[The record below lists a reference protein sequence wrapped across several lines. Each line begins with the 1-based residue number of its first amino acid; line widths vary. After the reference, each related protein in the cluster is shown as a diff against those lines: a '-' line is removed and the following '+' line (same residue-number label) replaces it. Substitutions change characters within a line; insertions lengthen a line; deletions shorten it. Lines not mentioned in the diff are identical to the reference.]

1 MKETFETA
9 WGVIASTLMTTWL
22 IGNLIW
28 LAILHSLGN
37 MLGVS
42 WLEVDHVLKVISWS
56 PTMKEIHERDMRRG
70 TGDPEFSKNIQW
82 GKYERR

>member
-1 MKETFETA
+1 MKEVFETA
-9 WGVIASTLMTTWL
+9 WGTFTSALFFGWL
-22 IGNLIW
+22 VGNFIW

-56 PTMKEIHERDMRRG
+56 PTMKEIHERNMKKG

-82 GKYERR
+82 GE